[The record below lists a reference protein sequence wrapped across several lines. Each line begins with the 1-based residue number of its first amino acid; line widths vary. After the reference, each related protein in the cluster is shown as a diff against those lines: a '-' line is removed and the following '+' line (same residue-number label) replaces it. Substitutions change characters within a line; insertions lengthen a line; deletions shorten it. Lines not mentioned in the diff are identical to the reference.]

1 MELAMKRLALC
12 LCLLLT
18 ALPVAAKEKK
28 LRGYVT
34 AVHSPTSFEIEDYRI
49 TRDAASPLE
58 FEKEDDA
65 DKSPVDFRAE
75 DIRVGTELEIV
86 GDLDEKTNE
95 LRARSVRVI
104 LEDAKKINRTALMI
118 WAPEMSRIG
127 NGIWEGKFFADGQWI
142 LVNEATEVR
151 FKPNK
156 SERKALNKQAKT
168 QKAAAKAGDDGDDE
182 ENDAPGD
189 LLNSLESIGPD
200 TFITYEGIRQSDN
213 TVLARKVEFLH
224 NELEKSEFNMWRSV
238 GVAKHNPPNF
248 KKRKAGELEIANVG
262 KFKVSPD
269 ENVQKYINWLGQRL
283 IPPHQKNMPK
293 DQPGKIPFFFFVVEG
308 KAANAFALPNG
319 IVVVYAGMFDVLE
332 NEAQLATVVGHEIAH
347 AIQEHSWR
355 QHNYHRKKLAAM
367 RVAGAVASIFGGTG
381 GAAAAAAGS
390 LVEGAIRS
398 GYSRS
403 LENQADRSA
412 LESMLAAGYDIREA
426 PRVWQLM
433 SKAHGDGST
442 TFWSSNDNNTTRRSY
457 LMAEL
462 RMNYPDANY
471 KSLLTNKEQFDK
483 YTAGLR
489 ALYAKKKKK

>member
-1 MELAMKRLALC
+1 MKRLALC
-12 LCLLLT
+12 VGICLQLA
-18 ALPVAAKEKK
+18 ALPAAGKERK

-34 AVHSPTSFEIEDYRI
+34 AVHSPTSFEIDDVRM
-49 TRDAASPLE
+49 TRDPATTLE
-58 FEKEDDA
+58 FEKEDDS
-65 DKSPVDFRAE
+65 DKSPVDFQAE
-75 DIRVGTELEIV
+75 DIRVGTELIV
-86 GDLDEKTNE
+86 TGEFDENTRE
-95 LRARSVRVI
+95 LRARSIRVI
-104 LEDAKKINRTALMI
+104 LEDAKRINRTALMI

-142 LVNEATEVR
+142 YVTESTEVR

-156 SERKALNKQAKT
+156 TERKKLQQQAKN
-168 QKAAAKAGDDGDDE
+168 QKAAAKAGEDGDDDDDD
-182 ENDAPGD
+182 NAPGV
-189 LLNSLESIGPD
+189 LLNSLENIGPD
-200 TFITYEGIRQSDN
+200 TFITYEGVRLKDN
-213 TVLARKVEFLH
+213 TVLARKVEFMH
-224 NELEKSEFNMWRSV
+224 NELEKGEFNLWRSV
-238 GVAKHNPPNF
+238 GVARHTPPNF

-262 KFKVSPD
+262 KFKIVPD
-269 ENVQKYINWLGQRL
+269 ENVQKYVNWLGQRL
-283 IPPHQKNMPK
+283 IPHHQKNMPK

-319 IVVVYAGMFDVLE
+319 IVVIYAGMFDLLE

-355 QHNYHRKKLAAM
+355 QQNYHRKKLAAM
-367 RVAGAVASIFGGTG
+367 RVAGTIASIFGGAG
-381 GAAAAAAGS
+381 GAGAAVAAS
-390 LVEGAIRS
+390 LFEGAIRS

-412 LESMLAAGYDIREA
+412 LEAMLAAGYDLREA

-433 SKAHGDGST
+433 TKAHGDGST
-442 TFWSSNDNNTTRRSY
+442 SFWSSHDNNTTRRSY

-471 KSLLTNKEQFDK
+471 KTLVANKEQYEK

-489 ALYAKKKKK
+489 ALYAKKKK

>member
-1 MELAMKRLALC
+1 MKRLAFC
-12 LCLLLT
+12 LCLLLA
-18 ALPVAAKEKK
+18 ALPAAAKEKK

-34 AVHSPTSFEIEDYRI
+34 AVHSPTSFEIDDVRI

-58 FEKEDDA
+58 FEREDDS
-65 DKSPVDFRAE
+65 DKSPVDFKPE
-75 DIRVGTELEIV
+75 DIRVGTELEII
-86 GDLDEKTNE
+86 GELNE
-95 LRARSVRVI
+95 STGELKARTIRVI
-104 LEDAKKINRTALMI
+104 LEDAQKINRTALMI
-118 WAPEMSRIG
+118 WSPEMSRIG

-142 LVNEATEVR
+142 VVTESTEVR

-156 SERKALNKQAKT
+156 SERKAFEKQAKT

-182 ENDAPGD
+182 ADDNSPGD
-189 LLNSLESIGPD
+189 LLNSLQSIGPD
-200 TFITYEGIRQSDN
+200 TFLTYEGVRLKDN

-238 GVAKHNPPNF
+238 GVAKHTPPNF
-248 KKRKAGELEIANVG
+248 KKRKAGELDIANVG
-262 KFKVSPD
+262 KFKIVPD
-269 ENVQKYINWLGQRL
+269 ENAQKYVNWLGQRL

-293 DQPGKIPFFFFVVEG
+293 DTPGKIPFFFFVVEG

-319 IVVVYAGMFDVLE
+319 IVVIYAGMFDVLE
-332 NEAQLATVVGHEIAH
+332 NEAQLATVIGHEIAH

-355 QHNYHRKKLAAM
+355 QQNYHRKKLAAM
-367 RVAGAVASIFGGTG
+367 RVAGAVASIFGGAG
-381 GAAAAAAGS
+381 GAGAAAARELFAG
-390 LVEGAIRS
+390 ANRS

-412 LESMLAAGYDIREA
+412 LEAMLAAGYDLREA
-426 PRVWQLM
+426 PRVWQQM

-442 TFWSSNDNNTTRRSY
+442 SFWSSHDNNTTRRSY

-471 KSLLTNKEQFDK
+471 KTLLANKEQYDK
-483 YTAGLR
+483 YSAGLR
-489 ALYAKKKKK
+489 ALHAKKKK

>member
-12 LCLLLT
+12 LCLLLV
-18 ALPVAAKEKK
+18 ALPATAKERK

-34 AVHSPTSFEIEDYRI
+34 AVHSPTSFEIDDVRI
-49 TRDAASPLE
+49 TRDPASPLE
-58 FEKEDDA
+58 FDKGDD
-65 DKSPVDFRAE
+65 DSPVDFKPE
-75 DIRVGTELEIV
+75 DIRVGTELEIA
-86 GDLDEKTNE
+86 GDFDEPTRE
-95 LRARSVRVI
+95 LKARSIRVI

-142 LVNEATEVR
+142 VVTESTEVR
-151 FKPNK
+151 FKANK
-156 SERKALNKQAKT
+156 SERKALEKQARS

-182 ENDAPGD
+182 ADDNTPGD
-189 LLNSLESIGPD
+189 LLNSLQSIGPD
-200 TFITYEGIRQSDN
+200 TFITYEGIRLKDN

-238 GVAKHNPPNF
+238 GVAKHTPPNF
-248 KKRKAGELEIANVG
+248 KKRKAGELDIANVG
-262 KFKVSPD
+262 KFKIVPD
-269 ENVQKYINWLGQRL
+269 ENVQKYVNWLGQRL
-283 IPPHQKNMPK
+283 IPPHQKSMPK
-293 DQPGKIPFFFFVVEG
+293 DSPGKIPFFFFVVEG

-319 IVVVYAGMFDVLE
+319 IVVVYAGMFEVLE

-355 QHNYHRKKLAAM
+355 QQNYHRKKLAAM
-367 RVAGAVASIFGGTG
+367 RVAGAVASIFGGAG
-381 GAAAAAAGS
+381 GAGAAAASELFA
-390 LVEGAIRS
+390 GAIRS

-412 LESMLAAGYDIREA
+412 LEAMLAAGYDLREA
-426 PRVWQLM
+426 PRVWQQM

-442 TFWSSNDNNTTRRSY
+442 SFWSSHDNNTTRRSY

-462 RMNYPDANY
+462 RMNYPEANY
-471 KSLLTNKEQFDK
+471 KTLLTNQAQYDK

-489 ALYAKKKKK
+489 ALSAKKKK